1 MNTPREPQRPASLDV
16 PANVQRERQSPP
28 YRSIIVIGSVLMA
41 WAGLLA
47 LGAIWASDNYLKAI
61 VILASMG
68 CFLSVWITALW
79 LKKKQSGLRNS
90 DRR

>member
-1 MNTPREPQRPASLDV
+1 MNTPLEPQRPAPLDV
-16 PANVQRERQSPP
+16 PADVQQENQRPP
-28 YRSIIVIGSVLMA
+28 YRSIIVIGSVLMV

-68 CFLSVWITALW
+68 CFFSVWVTALW
-79 LKKKQSGLRNS
+79 LKKHRSGLRS
-90 DRR
+90 ADRL